1 MLITIVTGHIG
12 ATCSYIREVHIRLMQ
27 KRIRATNKKR
37 GVSFGIFLSLR
48 ILRRKKLILTLF
60 SEFREKSQNLNIN
73 LSHEINSDIYLKTLS
88 GKSLNPDNNFSI
100 LRR

>member
-27 KRIRATNKKR
+27 KRIRATNKKW
-37 GVSFGIFLSLR
+37 GVSFLSLR

>member
-27 KRIRATNKKR
+27 KRIRATNKKW
-37 GVSFGIFLSLR
+37 GVSFGFLSLR

>member
-27 KRIRATNKKR
+27 KRIRATNKKW
-37 GVSFGIFLSLR
+37 GVSFLSLR
-48 ILRRKKLILTLF
+48 ILRRKELILTLF

>member
-1 MLITIVTGHIG
+1 MPHAVTLGRYTSGYYRRGLGPLIRNGE
-12 ATCSYIREVHIRLMQ
+12 CLLD
-27 KRIRATNKKR
+27 
-37 GVSFGIFLSLR
+37 FLSLR

-73 LSHEINSDIYLKTLS
+73 LSHEINSDIYLKTLR